1 MADEPDRVTI
11 VVADDEDASRERI
24 ARSLRQSGYFPV
36 EVADGQEAID
46 RIGEG
51 GIDLLIT
58 DLVMPR
64 KEGIETIRELRR
76 GYPDLPIIAISG
88 AVEGSYLKAA
98 AKLGASATLAKPF
111 ESGELLE
118 AVRTALKQSA
128 DGVRDANGR

>member
-1 MADEPDRVTI
+1 MTGTRTRFTI
-11 VVADDEDASRERI
+11 VVADDEDAYRETI
-24 ARSLRQSGYFPV
+24 ARFLRQSGYFPV
-36 EVADGQEAID
+36 EVADGQAAID

-76 GYPDLPIIAISG
+76 THPDLPIIAMSG

-98 AKLGASATLAKPF
+98 GKLGACATLAKPF
-111 ESGELLE
+111 ASRELLA
-118 AVRTALKQSA
+118 AVSA
-128 DGVRDANGR
+128 VLGRQAE

>member
-1 MADEPDRVTI
+1 MARERVTI
-11 VVADDEDASRERI
+11 VVADDEDISRETI
-24 ARSLRQSGYFPV
+24 ATSLRQSGYFPV

-76 GYPDLPIIAISG
+76 THPELPIIAISG
-88 AVEGSYLKAA
+88 AVEGGYLKAA
-98 AKLGASATLAKPF
+98 GKLGACATLAKPF
-111 ESGELLE
+111 GSGELLE
-118 AVRTALKQSA
+118 AVSAALRQQA
-128 DGVRDANGR
+128 AG

>member
-1 MADEPDRVTI
+1 MAGTGNRVTI
-11 VVADDEDASRERI
+11 VVADDEEVYRALI
-24 ARSLRQSGYFPV
+24 ARSLRQYGYFPV

-76 GYPDLPIIAISG
+76 SHPDLPIIAMSG
-88 AVEGSYLKAA
+88 ACEGGYLKAA
-98 AKLGASATLAKPF
+98 GKLGARATLAKPF
-111 ESGELLE
+111 ESRELLA
-118 AVRTALKQSA
+118 AVSAALS
-128 DGVRDANGR
+128 GRLRNASEQ